1 MPGISRK
8 AAVVLAASASLALLT
23 TACTGSSGGGATDDP
38 DAKTTLT
45 FWHGWSAPAEVK
57 AVQDNVDRFEKAH
70 PNITVKVVG
79 NINDDKLNQALRAG
93 GSNGPDV
100 VSSFTTSN
108 IGKFCSSGAF
118 LDLKPFVEKSGL
130 DLEALIPAPMLEYT
144 QFEGTRCALPLL
156 GDAYGLYYNKDAF
169 EAAGIEAPP
178 KTWSEFAKVAKKL
191 TRAKGDGYEQLG
203 FMPNYHGYE
212 TVVDHY
218 MSQWDHAYFD
228 ADGRSNVAKDPA
240 FAEMFTFQKKLVD
253 DLGGFARLEKYRTT
267 FGDEWGAEHPF
278 HTGQVAMQ
286 LDGEW
291 RLGMARDAGVG
302 FEIGTAPL
310 PVADD
315 EVDEYGKGF
324 LSGTVVGIAP
334 QSRKQNAAWELVKY
348 MTTDTDAVVAF
359 ANAIRNVP
367 STYPALKSP
376 GLKTDPAFRTFLDI
390 ARHPESNT
398 PPASVN
404 GSTYQLTLQ
413 DFGYRY
419 EAGRVKDLKAGL
431 EKTAAQIDR
440 DIEQAK

>member
-8 AAVVLAASASLALLT
+8 VTLALAATASLAVLT
-23 TACTGSSGGGATDDP
+23 TACTGQSETGATDDP
-38 DAKTTLT
+38 NAGTTIT

-57 AVQDNVDRFEKAH
+57 AVQANVDRFEKAH
-70 PNITVKVVG
+70 PGIEVKVVG

-108 IGKFCSSGAF
+108 VGKFCSSGAF
-118 LDLKPFVEKSGL
+118 LDLKPFIEKSEL
-130 DLEALIPAPMLEYT
+130 DLEATIPKPMLDYT
-144 QFEGTRCALPLL
+144 QFEGVRCALPLL

-169 EAAGIEAPP
+169 KAAGITGPP
-178 KTWSEFAKVAKKL
+178 KTWSEFAETAKKL
-191 TRAKGDGYEQLG
+191 TKPKGDTYDRLG

-228 ADGRSNVAKDPA
+228 ADGKSNIAEDPA
-240 FAEMFTFQKKLVD
+240 FAEMFTYQKKLVD
-253 DLGGFARLEKYRTT
+253 DLGGFAGLERYRNT

-291 RLGMARDAGVG
+291 RLGMAKDAGID

-315 EVDEYGKGF
+315 EADEYGKGF
-324 LSGTVVGIAP
+324 LSGTIMGIAP
-334 QSRKQNAAWELVKY
+334 QSKKQNAAWELVKY
-348 MTTDTDAVVAF
+348 MTTDTEAVVSF

-367 STYPALKSP
+367 STFEALKSP
-376 GLKTDPAFRTFLDI
+376 DLKTDPAFRTFLDI
-390 ARHPESNT
+390 AQHPESNT

-404 GSTYQLTLQ
+404 GSTYQTTLQ
-413 DFGYRY
+413 DFGFQY
-419 EAGRVKDLKAGL
+419 ESGKVKDLEAGL
-431 EKTAAQIDR
+431 RKTAEQIDR